1 MIVLHA
7 LRWGMGTVRFSIRG
21 APEQFL
27 NQCARNGI
35 SLWNIE
41 KKETNDDERIF
52 YWKMDQ
58 LPEKYNYYRVEDAEG
73 NKRAMD
79 DVPSHEIIN
88 AIIEVLEEQISIGD
102 KTLVREVAKKFGYSR
117 LGNVIENSIKFAIEY
132 GINTEILIKMENGN
146 LKLNENKIASKF
158 SND

>member
-1 MIVLHA
+1 MEYIKK
-7 LRWGMGTVRFSIRG
+7 WYKSRG
-21 APEQFL
+21 HFQSVIE
-27 NQCARNGI
+27 
-35 SLWNIE
+35 NIE

>member
-1 MIVLHA
+1 
-7 LRWGMGTVRFSIRG
+7 
-21 APEQFL
+21 
-27 NQCARNGI
+27 
-35 SLWNIE
+35 
-41 KKETNDDERIF
+41 
-52 YWKMDQ
+52 
-58 LPEKYNYYRVEDAEG
+58 
-73 NKRAMD
+73 MD

>member
-1 MIVLHA
+1 M
-7 LRWGMGTVRFSIRG
+7 MMKEYSIG
-21 APEQFL
+21 
-27 NQCARNGI
+27 
-35 SLWNIE
+35 
-41 KKETNDDERIF
+41 
-52 YWKMDQ
+52 
-58 LPEKYNYYRVEDAEG
+58 KYNYYRVEDAEG

-79 DVPSHEIIN
+79 DVPSHEVIN

-146 LKLNENKIASKF
+146 LKLNENKVASKF
-158 SND
+158 LND

>member
-7 LRWGMGTVRFSIRG
+7 LRWVMGTVRFSIRG

-117 LGNVIENSIKFAIEY
+117 LGNVIENSI
-132 GINTEILIKMENGN
+132 
-146 LKLNENKIASKF
+146 
-158 SND
+158 